1 MHLVRVL
8 GESLGLLKKEPKV
21 FFPRIITSIL
31 YTFFIL
37 YLTRIA
43 IEVSFAVNRE
53 IGMAESLGTAPDI
66 SRALS
71 QFSGEL
77 PLFVFFF
84 IITFVSDVLSYGMFV
99 VISRDFH
106 ENRKISLIRAFK
118 DSVSRARVLF
128 LVSVLATI
136 FVGFFVGIYLIFG
149 RMYIMTRSPLFLA
162 LALAVIAL
170 AVILFALVFFFA
182 VPVAMVEDRGAKS
195 AIMKS
200 ASLGIKHM
208 RPVLMANLLFFCMML
223 VVMLALVITKFQGAV
238 AISAIFVFIL
248 GRIAQVI
255 IYTYISIV
263 NPSLYLS
270 IEEVE
275 R

>member
-1 MHLVRVL
+1 MHLARVL

-21 FFPRIITSIL
+21 FLPRIITSVL

-43 IEVSFAVNRE
+43 IEVSFVLNRE
-53 IGMAESLGTAPDI
+53 IRMAESLGTAPDI

-84 IITFVSDVLSYGMFV
+84 LITFVSDVLSYGMFV
-99 VISRDFH
+99 MIARDFH
-106 ENRKISLIRAFK
+106 ENREISLIRAFK
-118 DSVSRARVLF
+118 DSVRRARVLF
-128 LVSVLATI
+128 FVSAFATV

-149 RMYIMTRSPLFLA
+149 RMYIMTQSPLFLA
-162 LALAVIAL
+162 LALAVIFL
-170 AVILFALVFFFA
+170 AVIMFALVFFFA

-195 AIMKS
+195 AITKS
-200 ASLGIKHM
+200 ASLGIKHA
-208 RPVLMANLLFFCMML
+208 RPVLMSNLLFFCMML
-223 VVMLALVITKFQGAV
+223 VVMLVAVITEFQGAV

-248 GRIAQVI
+248 GRILQVI

-270 IEEVE
+270 VEEVE
-275 R
+275 